1 VASCFVGVV
10 GDIQAIVE
18 DQLRRATRAA
28 LGEEYADT
36 DPMVRAADRKF
47 GDFQANLALSLAKA
61 ARKKPRDI
69 AQAIAAELAQ
79 NPVIAR
85 AEVAGPG
92 FINLT
97 LSDAAIVQ
105 AVRAMWTDT
114 RLGVEPP
121 AAPARVVVDYG
132 GPNLAK
138 EMHIGHLRSSII
150 GDAIARILRFA
161 GHDVILQN
169 HIGDWGT
176 QFGMLLEHLLDK
188 GWDSQR
194 DHTLSDLNRLYQD
207 AKARFDAEPD
217 FAERSRQRVVKL
229 QSGDAQ
235 TLQFWR
241 MLIAESCAHMNEV
254 FSRLGVLLRDEDR
267 RGESFFNS
275 RLPSVVSD
283 LRLAGVLEE
292 SDGAEVVFCQGFT
305 SKTGA
310 PLPLIVQ
317 KSDGGY
323 GYAATDLAAARFRIQ
338 ELDRN
343 RLIYVVDARQS
354 DHFGMLFWTLR
365 KAGWAGADVSLEHVA
380 FGTILGADRKAFKTR
395 SGGTIKLSEV
405 LDEAIARA
413 RATQET
419 KAREL
424 SADELDQI
432 AKAVGIGA
440 VKYADLS
447 SDRIK
452 DYAFDYDRMLSMD
465 GNTAP
470 YLQYAYVR
478 VQSILRRAGESTLSG
493 EALRVSDPVER
504 ELMLDLL
511 QLPRLIAQLV
521 ATLEPHRL
529 CTYLYELASR
539 VHQFHEKCPVLKAP
553 DADTRQSRLV
563 LSDLAARTLKL
574 GLELLGV
581 TVVERM

>member
-1 VASCFVGVV
+1 V

-18 DQLRRATRAA
+18 DQLRQATRAA
-28 LGEEYADT
+28 LGEAYADA
-36 DPMVRAADRKF
+36 DPMVRVADPQF
-47 GDFQANLALSLAKA
+47 GDFQANLALGLAKA
-61 ARKKPRDI
+61 ARKKPREI
-69 AQAIAAELAQ
+69 AQAIADQLV
-79 NPVIAR
+79 NSPVITR

-92 FINLT
+92 FINVT
-97 LSDAAIVQ
+97 LSDSAIIQAA
-105 AVRAMWTDT
+105 RAMWNDV

-121 AAPARVVVDYG
+121 AVAGHVVVDYG
-132 GPNLAK
+132 APNLAK

-176 QFGMLLEHLLDK
+176 QFGMLLEHLLDS
-188 GWDSQR
+188 GWDSER
-194 DHTLSDLNRLYQD
+194 DHALADLNRLYQD
-207 AKARFDAEPD
+207 ASARFETEPE

-229 QSGDAQ
+229 QAGDAQ
-235 TLQFWR
+235 SLDFWR
-241 MLIAESCAHMNEV
+241 MLIAESCTHMNEV
-254 FSRLGVLLRDEDR
+254 FQRLGVLLRDEDR

-275 RLPSVVSD
+275 RLPSVVND
-283 LRLAGVLEE
+283 LRSAGVLEE
-292 SDGAEVVFCQGFT
+292 SDGAQVVFCDGFA

-310 PLPLIVQ
+310 PVPLIVQ
-317 KSDGGY
+317 KSDGGF
-323 GYAATDLAAARFRIQ
+323 GYAATDLAAARFRIH
-338 ELDRN
+338 ELGRN

-354 DHFGMLFWTLR
+354 DHFAMVFWTLR
-365 KAGWAGADVSLEHVA
+365 KAGWAGPDVSLEHVA

-395 SGGTIKLSEV
+395 SGGTIKLAEV
-405 LDEAIARA
+405 LDEAVSRA
-413 RATQET
+413 RATLEA
-419 KAREL
+419 KGRDL
-424 SADELDQI
+424 GPGELDQI
-432 AKAVGIGA
+432 AKAVGVGA

-478 VQSILRRAGESTLSG
+478 VQSILRRAGDSGLSAD
-493 EALRVSDPVER
+493 ALKVTDPIER
-504 ELMLDLL
+504 ELMLQLL
-511 QLPRLIAQLV
+511 ELPRLIAQLV

-563 LSDLAARTLKL
+563 LSDLAARTLRL

>member
-1 VASCFVGVV
+1 V

-18 DQLRRATRAA
+18 DQLRQATRAA
-28 LGEEYADT
+28 LGEAYADT
-36 DPMVRAADRKF
+36 DPMVRVADPQF
-47 GDFQANLALSLAKA
+47 GDFQANLALGLAKA
-61 ARKKPRDI
+61 TRKKPREI
-69 AQAIAAELAQ
+69 AQAIVDQLA
-79 NPVIAR
+79 NSSVITR

-92 FINLT
+92 FINVT

-105 AVRAMWTDT
+105 AARAMWSDA

-121 AAPARVVVDYG
+121 ATAGHVVVDYG
-132 GPNLAK
+132 APNLAK

-176 QFGMLLEHLLDK
+176 QFGMLLEHLLDI
-188 GWDSQR
+188 GWDTGQ
-194 DHTLSDLNRLYQD
+194 DHALSDLNRLYQD
-207 AKARFDAEPD
+207 ASARFEAEPE

-229 QSGDAQ
+229 QGGDAQ
-235 TLQFWR
+235 SLDFWR

-254 FSRLGVLLRDEDR
+254 FRRLGVLLRDEDR

-283 LRLAGVLEE
+283 LRSAGVLEE
-292 SDGAEVVFCQGFT
+292 SDGAQVVFCEGFT

-310 PLPLIVQ
+310 PVPLIVQ
-317 KSDGGY
+317 KSDGGF
-323 GYAATDLAAARFRIQ
+323 GYAATDLAAARFRIH
-338 ELDRN
+338 ELGRN

-354 DHFGMLFWTLR
+354 DHFAMLFWTLR
-365 KAGWAGADVSLEHVA
+365 KAGWAGPDVSLEHVA

-395 SGGTIKLSEV
+395 SGGTVKLAEV
-405 LDEAIARA
+405 LDEAVSRA
-413 RATQET
+413 RATLES
-419 KAREL
+419 KARDL
-424 SADELDQI
+424 DPGELDQI
-432 AKAVGIGA
+432 AKAVGVGA

-478 VQSILRRAGESTLSG
+478 VQSILRRAGET
-493 EALRVSDPVER
+493 ALVADALKVTDPIER
-504 ELMLDLL
+504 ELMLELL
-511 QLPRLIAQLV
+511 ELPRLIGQLV
-521 ATLEPHRL
+521 TTLEPHRL
-529 CTYLYELASR
+529 CTYLYEIASR

-553 DADTRQSRLV
+553 DADTRHSRLV
-563 LSDLAARTLKL
+563 LSDLAARTLRL

>member
-1 VASCFVGVV
+1 
-10 GDIQAIVE
+10 
-18 DQLRRATRAA
+18 
-28 LGEEYADT
+28 
-36 DPMVRAADRKF
+36 MVRVADPQF
-47 GDFQANLALSLAKA
+47 GDFQANLALGLAKA
-61 ARKKPRDI
+61 ARKKPREI
-69 AQAIAAELAQ
+69 AQAIADQLV
-79 NPVIAR
+79 NSPVITR

-92 FINLT
+92 FINVT
-97 LSDAAIVQ
+97 LSDSAIIQAA
-105 AVRAMWTDT
+105 RAMWNDV

-121 AAPARVVVDYG
+121 AVAGHVVVDYG
-132 GPNLAK
+132 APNLAK

-176 QFGMLLEHLLDK
+176 QFGMLLEHLLDS
-188 GWDSQR
+188 GWDSER
-194 DHTLSDLNRLYQD
+194 DHALADLNRLYQD
-207 AKARFDAEPD
+207 ASARFETEPE

-229 QSGDAQ
+229 QAGDAQ
-235 TLQFWR
+235 SLDFWR
-241 MLIAESCAHMNEV
+241 MLIAESCTHMNEV
-254 FSRLGVLLRDEDR
+254 FQRLGVLLRDEDR

-275 RLPSVVSD
+275 RLPSVVND
-283 LRLAGVLEE
+283 LRSAGVLEE
-292 SDGAEVVFCQGFT
+292 SDGAQVVFCDGFA

-310 PLPLIVQ
+310 PVPLIVQ
-317 KSDGGY
+317 KSDGGF
-323 GYAATDLAAARFRIQ
+323 GYAATDLAAARFRIH
-338 ELDRN
+338 ELGRN

-354 DHFGMLFWTLR
+354 DHFAMVFWTLR
-365 KAGWAGADVSLEHVA
+365 KAGWAGPDVSLEHVA

-395 SGGTIKLSEV
+395 SGGTIKLAEV
-405 LDEAIARA
+405 LDEAVSRA
-413 RATQET
+413 RATLEA
-419 KAREL
+419 KGRDL
-424 SADELDQI
+424 GPGELDQI
-432 AKAVGIGA
+432 AKAVGVGA

-478 VQSILRRAGESTLSG
+478 VQSILRRAGDSGLSAD
-493 EALRVSDPVER
+493 ALKVTDPIER
-504 ELMLDLL
+504 ELMLQLL
-511 QLPRLIAQLV
+511 ELPRLIAQLV

-563 LSDLAARTLKL
+563 LSDLAARTLRL